1 MSASK
6 ARQKVQITLKV
17 IESLSYNCDDTVV
30 LQKLDSMLN
39 EVERKFREKLPHH
52 EGLLLRPAL
61 ITDAA
66 KKVSLKYKKMRLSR
80 YGSLPLHSKVRAGKK
95 DWRHRNR
102 VGHKADR
109 YRKVILNIHH
119 AMNKI
124 SCIIVYR

>member
-17 IESLSYNCDDTVV
+17 IESLSYNCDNTLL
-30 LQKLDSMLN
+30 LQNLESMLH

-52 EGLLLRPAL
+52 EGLLLRPAVV
-61 ITDAA
+61 TDEA
-66 KKVSLKYKKMRLSR
+66 KRVSLKYKKMRLSQ
-80 YGSLPLHSKVRAGKK
+80 YCSLPLHAKVRAGKK

-109 YRKVILNIHH
+109 YRKVF
-119 AMNKI
+119 
-124 SCIIVYR
+124 

>member
-66 KKVSLKYKKMRLSR
+66 KKVSLKYKKMGNSMSNQQANAFASQISTKL
-80 YGSLPLHSKVRAGKK
+80 GGLVPLEKQVCNLVSK
-95 DWRHRNR
+95 HQ
-102 VGHKADR
+102 
-109 YRKVILNIHH
+109 YT
-119 AMNKI
+119 
-124 SCIIVYR
+124 

>member
-30 LQKLDSMLN
+30 LQNLDSMLN
-39 EVERKFREKLPHH
+39 EVERKFREKLPHY

-66 KKVSLKYKKMRLSR
+66 KKSLLE
-80 YGSLPLHSKVRAGKK
+80 VQE
-95 DWRHRNR
+95 NE
-102 VGHKADR
+102 
-109 YRKVILNIHH
+109 
-119 AMNKI
+119 
-124 SCIIVYR
+124 II

>member
-66 KKVSLKYKKMRLSR
+66 KKVSLKYKKMRLSTCM
-80 YGSLPLHSKVRAGKK
+80 VRFPYTLKYVPG
-95 DWRHRNR
+95 
-102 VGHKADR
+102 
-109 YRKVILNIHH
+109 RKTGGTETE
-119 AMNKI
+119 
-124 SCIIVYR
+124 